1 MNTSYEAL
9 KRTVSEF
16 EEKIAQEIQRSAKTA
31 QSKRDQIQ
39 ERLTSMQ
46 ARVIEH
52 ETTIASMARQR
63 QELESNKADVDQRL
77 RQLETQWD
85 ETTRQIT
92 FQEELIRNCVK
103 AEKDSLLPYG
113 RDIQGVLEQ
122 IERRTWWADHRPLGP
137 LGTCVKAKDPQIWG
151 PLLRSQLGQQ
161 LCSFAVIDPRDRAQ
175 LRELL
180 VKSGK

>member
-39 ERLTSMQ
+39 ERLTLMQ
-46 ARVIEH
+46 ARVTEH
-52 ETTIASMARQR
+52 ETTIASMVRQR
-63 QELESNKADVDQRL
+63 QELESNKADLDQRL
-77 RQLETQWD
+77 RQLETQGD

-113 RDIQGVLEQ
+113 RNIQGVLEQ
-122 IERRTWWADHRPLGP
+122 IEMRTWWADHRPLGP

-161 LCSFAVIDPRDRAQ
+161 LCSFAVMDPRDRAQ